1 MTNTYL
7 DKTSFIAYKNHFGLI
22 PDIDAEAVKS
32 PYRYSAVRIPNKF
45 SSSGFPGVTKRTD
58 TIFEAAI
65 TIDNK
70 RTILGSFSSPQLANM
85 AIQSALR
92 TLRKGFS
99 K

>member
-1 MTNTYL
+1 MIATYL
-7 DKTSFIAYKNHFGLI
+7 DKTSLSAYKKHFGPI

-45 SSSGFPGVTKRTD
+45 SNSGFPGVTKRTD
-58 TIFEAAI
+58 TVFEAAI

-70 RTILGSFSSPQLANM
+70 RTVLGSFSSPQLANK